1 MTVRLNDAGP
11 DVALLQRQ
19 LTRAGYPLVATGRFD
34 AVTQSAVIAL
44 QRDRALAVDGIAGPA
59 TWIAL
64 ERAVQPAPLEAA
76 ELAAVA
82 ARLDAPLAAVRAVAE
97 VESRGNGF
105 LPDGRP
111 VILFER
117 HQFWKRLAARGIAP
131 APLAASCPDILATTP
146 GGYAGGA
153 AEYARLARAEA
164 IDLAAADEAASWGAF
179 QIMGFH
185 WSRLGYASIDDFVL
199 RMRAGAAEQLDAFA
213 RFVGADPTLLDA
225 LRRQA
230 WAAFARGY
238 NGPDYA
244 RNQYDAKL
252 ARVYAQYAR
261 PA

>member
-1 MTVRLNDAGP
+1 MMLRLNDSGP
-11 DVALLQRQ
+11 EVALLQRQ
-19 LTRAGYPLVATGRFD
+19 LTRAGYPLAASGRFD
-34 AVTQSAVIAL
+34 AITQSAVIAL

-59 TWIAL
+59 TWVAL
-64 ERAVQPAPLEAA
+64 GRAVAPAPLDPA

-82 ARLDAPLAAVRAVAE
+82 ARLDAPLAAVQAVAE
-97 VESRGNGF
+97 VESSGTGF

-117 HQFWKRLAARGIAP
+117 HQFWKRLVARGIAP
-131 APLAASCPDILATTP
+131 APLAASCPDLLSTTP

-153 AEYARLARAEA
+153 AEYARLTRAEA

-179 QIMGFH
+179 QVMGLH
-185 WSRLGYASIDDFVL
+185 WARLGYASIDDFVL
-199 RMRAGAAEQLDAFA
+199 RMRSGAADQLDAFA
-213 RFVGADPTLLDA
+213 RFVRADSALLDA

-230 WAAFARGY
+230 WTEFARRY

-252 ARVYAQYAR
+252 ARAFARYAQ